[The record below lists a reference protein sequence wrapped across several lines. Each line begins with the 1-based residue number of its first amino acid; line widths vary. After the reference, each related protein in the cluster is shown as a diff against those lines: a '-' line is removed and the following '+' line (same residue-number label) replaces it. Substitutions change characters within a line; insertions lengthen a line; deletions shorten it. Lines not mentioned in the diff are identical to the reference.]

1 MKKCMAY
8 RALACHGRQ
17 EFSGSRWV
25 PCGLGVADG
34 FDFCNKHVDAV
45 IGGVLGLWVAD
56 LPAKAGLLEP
66 DPACRTG
73 RAVKDLKIRG
83 NASQK
88 KQGSIRRKLPP
99 AETQL

>member
-8 RALACHGRQ
+8 RALG
-17 EFSGSRWV
+17 FSRNRWV

-34 FDFCNKHVDAV
+34 SDFCNKHVDAV
-45 IGGVLGLWVAD
+45 IGGVLGLWVAG

-66 DPACRTG
+66 DA
-73 RAVKDLKIRG
+73 AKDLKIRG

-99 AETQL
+99 TETQA